1 MVIYTSI
8 QFVTRIS
15 YMNLELC
22 DVNLY
27 IGRPTRAVYDPAC
40 SADELVK
47 RLDGYEISQAL
58 VYHIAQ
64 KDVSPVSGN
73 ALTSQAI
80 AGHERLWGC
89 WTILPPQT
97 REVLKD
103 GEDFFAQMKQHHI
116 AALRAFPAPHNY
128 LLCHTVFGHW
138 LDEVSTR
145 RIPLLLSM
153 EKGVS
158 WEVVYRLLE
167 QYPQLTCVLCDIGIW
182 GVDRYTWPLL
192 ENFPNV
198 YLDTSLVALED
209 GGLEAT
215 AARYGAERLLFGSNF
230 PERYPESAILELLHA
245 EISDEDKRKIGAGN
259 FKRLLAQAQY

>member
-1 MVIYTSI
+1 MVAYTSI

-47 RLDGYEISQAL
+47 RLDGYGISQAL

-97 REVLKD
+97 REVLKT
-103 GEDFFAQMKQHHI
+103 A
-116 AALRAFPAPHNY
+116 R
-128 LLCHTVFGHW
+128 
-138 LDEVSTR
+138 
-145 RIPLLLSM
+145 
-153 EKGVS
+153 
-158 WEVVYRLLE
+158 
-167 QYPQLTCVLCDIGIW
+167 
-182 GVDRYTWPLL
+182 
-192 ENFPNV
+192 
-198 YLDTSLVALED
+198 TSL
-209 GGLEAT
+209 
-215 AARYGAERLLFGSNF
+215 RR
-230 PERYPESAILELLHA
+230 
-245 EISDEDKRKIGAGN
+245 
-259 FKRLLAQAQY
+259 